1 MYYLKTA
8 VQSRPG
14 EEVGRRCGG
23 GAAFVALSEALSVTQ
38 PRSRFPRQPQQRS
51 PARVEVGEGGGGG
64 REVSGGLKPEFTPA
78 SVTRAAQ
85 E

>member
-1 MYYLKTA
+1 MAPGRWAPAPAAMYYLKTA

-51 PARVEVGEGGGGG
+51 PARVEVGEGGGG
-64 REVSGGLKPEFTPA
+64 RC
-78 SVTRAAQ
+78 Q
-85 E
+85 EG